1 MYVRMC
7 DGCGVLRTLQRL
19 PVDRRHKS
27 PRPPSHLRHRKP
39 AKEGE
44 ETPSESEKETPSAS
58 EAESEAE
65 DSQGKRRRW
74 FRTQKPPAKHLRWFR
89 LHRALMEHSST
100 TSGALGT
107 SRLFS
112 VSRNTFMPT
121 REVRASRGHRRCPPM
136 CWSMV
141 DD

>member
-1 MYVRMC
+1 MCVWMC
-7 DGCGVLRTLQRL
+7 DCTGVLLTLQRL

-74 FRTQKPPAKHLRWFR
+74 VRIKPVWGIKKFAKRN
-89 LHRALMEHSST
+89 ACDCC
-100 TSGALGT
+100 GYLG
-107 SRLFS
+107 R
-112 VSRNTFMPT
+112 
-121 REVRASRGHRRCPPM
+121 
-136 CWSMV
+136 
-141 DD
+141 